1 MKLALALVVTLVSSC
16 ALNVGYLLE
25 HSAVG
30 RMPPLTVGSPIR
42 SLRRLLASR
51 RWLLGFAVEAT
62 GWALYVLA
70 LSLAPLSLVQAT
82 AAGGI
87 GILAL
92 LVSRVTRTPLSR
104 HEWLGVGIALAG
116 LVLLGISLAGGHGEG
131 TGAGYLTVGL
141 WIAASAGAAL
151 LSVQLLS
158 RRIGAA
164 PAYGLAA
171 GLLFAAGDIATKG
184 AVEANGHL
192 VFVAALVTAYAFGT
206 LVLQAGFQ
214 RGSALTT
221 AGIATL
227 LTNALPIVAGMTIFG
242 EPLPDGWL
250 GAVRIAAF
258 AAVVVGAVFL
268 GERKHPVPAAETP
281 RPDRPEPAARV
292 EPDVAAEEGSQAS
305 P

>member
-1 MKLALALVVTLVSSC
+1 MKLALALVATLASSC

-25 HSAVG
+25 HGAVSKL
-30 RMPPLTVGSPIR
+30 PPLTIR
-42 SLRRLLASR
+42 APLTSLRQLLGSR
-51 RWLLGFAVEAT
+51 RWVLGFAIESV
-62 GWALYVLA
+62 GWALFVLA
-70 LSLAPLSLVQAT
+70 LALAPLSLVQAT

-92 LVSRVTRTPLSR
+92 LVSRVTHVPLSR
-104 HEWLGVGIALAG
+104 HEWLGVVIAVAG

-131 TGAGYLTVGL
+131 SGAGYLSVGL
-141 WIAASAGAAL
+141 WIGASAVAAL
-151 LSVQLLS
+151 VSVQLLS
-158 RRIGAA
+158 GRIGAA
-164 PAYGLAA
+164 PAYGVAA

-184 AVEANGHL
+184 AVDAADSHL
-192 VFVAALVTAYAFGT
+192 AFIAALIAAYAFGT

-242 EPLPDGWL
+242 EPLPEGWL

-258 AAVVVGAVFL
+258 ACVVVGAVFL
-268 GERKHPVPAAETP
+268 GERRHPVKPGEA
-281 RPDRPEPAARV
+281 PEPSRRPPAP
-292 EPDVAAEEGSQAS
+292 EKPSPGAESRGPA
-305 P
+305 

>member
-1 MKLALALVVTLVSSC
+1 MKLALALVATLTSSFL
-16 ALNVGYLLE
+16 LNVGYLLE
-25 HSAVG
+25 HGAVG
-30 RMPPLTVGSPIR
+30 RMPTLSIR
-42 SLRRLLASR
+42 APVASARRLLGSR
-51 RWLLGFAVEAT
+51 RWLLGFAIESS
-62 GWALYVLA
+62 GWALFVLA

-92 LVSRVTRTPLSR
+92 LVSRVTHTPLSR
-104 HEWLGVGIALAG
+104 HERLGVAIAVGG

-131 TGAGYLTVGL
+131 SGAGYLTVGL
-141 WIAASAGAAL
+141 WIGASAAAAFVSIRL
-151 LSVQLLS
+151 LSG
-158 RRIGAA
+158 RIGAA
-164 PAYGLAA
+164 PAYGIAA

-184 AVEANGHL
+184 AVESADGHL
-192 VFVAALVTAYAFGT
+192 AFIAALIAAYAFGT
-206 LVLQAGFQ
+206 LVLQSGFQ
-214 RGSALTT
+214 HGSALTT

-268 GERKHPVPAAETP
+268 GERKHPSSTTQG
-281 RPDRPEPAARV
+281 DQTRPEATRPL
-292 EPDVAAEEGSQAS
+292 ETDVAAEEGAA
-305 P
+305 

>member
-1 MKLALALVVTLVSSC
+1 VKLALALVATIASSC
-16 ALNVGYLLE
+16 LLNVGYLLE
-25 HSAVG
+25 HGAVG
-30 RMPPLTVGSPIR
+30 RMPPLTIR
-42 SLRRLLASR
+42 SPMTSLRSLLGSG
-51 RWLLGFAVEAT
+51 RWLLGFAVEGG

-87 GILAL
+87 GILAI
-92 LVSRVTRTPLSR
+92 LVSRVTHTPLSR
-104 HEWLGVGIALAG
+104 HERLGVGIAVAG

-131 TGAGYLTVGL
+131 SGAAYLTVAL
-141 WIAASAGAAL
+141 WIAASAGAAVVC
-151 LSVQLLS
+151 VQLLGN
-158 RRIGAA
+158 RIGA

-184 AVEANGHL
+184 AVEAGGHL
-192 VFVAALVTAYAFGT
+192 AFVAALIAAYAFGT

-214 RGSALTT
+214 RGSALTA

-250 GAVRIAAF
+250 GAIRIVAF
-258 AAVVVGAVFL
+258 AAVVLGAVFL
-268 GERKHPVPAAETP
+268 GERKHPGPAGEAETF
-281 RPDRPEPAARV
+281 RTEAAT
-292 EPDVAAEEGSQAS
+292 AGG
-305 P
+305 

>member
-1 MKLALALVVTLVSSC
+1 VNLALALVATLVSSC

-25 HSAVG
+25 HGAVG
-30 RMPPLTVGSPIR
+30 KLPTLSVRSPIR
-42 SLRRLLASR
+42 SLRRLLGSR
-51 RWLLGFAVEAT
+51 RWLLGFAIESS

-92 LVSRVTRTPLSR
+92 LVSRVTDTPLST
-104 HEWLGVGIALAG
+104 HERLGVGIAVGG
-116 LVLLGISLAGGHGEG
+116 LVLLGISLAGGHDEG
-131 TGAGYLTVGL
+131 GGAGYLTVGL
-141 WIAASAGAAL
+141 WIGASAAAAL
-151 LSVQLLS
+151 LSVQVLG

-164 PAYGLAA
+164 PAYGVAA

-184 AVEANGHL
+184 AVEAADSHL
-192 VFVAALVTAYAFGT
+192 AFIAALIAAYAFGT

-242 EPLPDGWL
+242 EPLPEGWL
-250 GAVRIAAF
+250 GAIRIAAF
-258 AAVVVGAVFL
+258 ACVVVGAVFL
-268 GERKHPVPAAETP
+268 GERRHPPGESVPAERPSPVP
-281 RPDRPEPAARV
+281 V
-292 EPDVAAEEGSQAS
+292 EPEAAEEGAL
-305 P
+305 